1 MLWQLERP
9 QLPAPALAR
18 VCAYG
23 GRIFHSE
30 LAFARPRVSLSLG
43 ARLALVRGEARL
55 SVGSEDRHPAPT
67 GHVVAV
73 TYGGKEELYDV
84 GVPSASEAE
93 LAVGKFL
100 QASDLLSINA
110 IGALSS
116 AAVKALRLAPG
127 EVRLRRSS
135 VS

>member
-1 MLWQLERP
+1 
-9 QLPAPALAR
+9 
-18 VCAYG
+18 
-23 GRIFHSE
+23 
-30 LAFARPRVSLSLG
+30 VSLSLG

-73 TYGGKEELYDV
+73 THGGKEELYDV

-127 EVRLRRSS
+127 EVRLRR
-135 VS
+135 

>member
-1 MLWQLERP
+1 M
-9 QLPAPALAR
+9 
-18 VCAYG
+18 
-23 GRIFHSE
+23 
-30 LAFARPRVSLSLG
+30 
-43 ARLALVRGEARL
+43 
-55 SVGSEDRHPAPT
+55 GSEDRHPAPT

-110 IGALSS
+110 IGACRPPRLCNSDCIPAVYFEDLSNF
-116 AAVKALRLAPG
+116 AGAVGLPSSECGVCWRRIDHPIGITRGSG
-127 EVRLRRSS
+127 ERSPLGERWAQRRQNPLRRLQAGGA
-135 VS
+135 V